1 MNYPRATTV
10 SFQYEKRVIAGITA
24 LLLGLAALYTYFVM
38 MSIAAVVE
46 REELAQNITQ
56 RADAVASLER
66 EYLARSHQLSETVAY
81 QSGYVAAH
89 HRLYVERGTL
99 TLLSNAR

>member
-1 MNYPRATTV
+1 MNYPRSATV

-24 LLLGLAALYTYFVM
+24 LLLGLAVLYTYFVM
-38 MSIAAVVE
+38 MSIAAVVD
-46 REELAQNITQ
+46 REGLVREITE
-56 RADAVASLER
+56 RADSVALLER
-66 EYLARSHQLSETVAY
+66 EYLARSHQLSEAVAY
-81 QSGYVAAH
+81 QSGYVAAR